1 VELKHTSGGVSNL
14 NYHLVWCP
22 KYRLLVLVDEVA
34 DDLEALIREKA
45 SELDVEVKHLVV
57 KPDHV
62 HLFVKSPPELSPAQL
77 AHHRFKGYSSR
88 ILWER
93 YQRLRSRMPSLW
105 SRSYYAGAAGHVSD
119 KTIANYIAAQETRSS

>member
-1 VELKHTSGGVSNL
+1 
-14 NYHLVWCP
+14 
-22 KYRLLVLVDEVA
+22 VLVDEVA

-45 SELDVEVKHLVV
+45 QELDVEVKHLVV

-62 HLFVKSPPELSPAQL
+62 HLFVKSPPEFSPAQL